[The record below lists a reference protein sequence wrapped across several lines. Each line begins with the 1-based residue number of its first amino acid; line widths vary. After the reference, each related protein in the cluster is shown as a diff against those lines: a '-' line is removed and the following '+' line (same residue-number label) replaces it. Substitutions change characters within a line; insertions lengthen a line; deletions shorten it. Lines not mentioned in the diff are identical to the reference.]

1 MSKPFQYVFP
11 LHSESQQ
18 ALQPQATQHPQSL
31 DVPVPGDAKEEPVV
45 GGPHIRGP
53 RGGDDS
59 VKLVESVGG
68 TGRQGS
74 GPPGQGFSKY
84 QKSLPPRFQRQQQ
97 VCFVL
102 HVLSLNME
110 KVISIIYNVYNG
122 NDSVSVNVLY

>member
-1 MSKPFQYVFP
+1 M
-11 LHSESQQ
+11 
-18 ALQPQATQHPQSL
+18 
-31 DVPVPGDAKEEPVV
+31 PGDAKEEPVV
-45 GGPHIRGP
+45 GVPHIRST

-97 VCFVL
+97 VCFVRMFCL
-102 HVLSLNME
+102 QVWKSPIHYIQCLEMTLT
-110 KVISIIYNVYNG
+110 
-122 NDSVSVNVLY
+122 VSVC